1 WPLLVAVKTP
11 INRAVYRENH
21 REGLKKPSRLQV
33 MANSWG
39 FCGLFPAKI
48 NRERISKEQ
57 GKQARITGKAPV
69 ISPCAAKPARSTY
82 ATLKIKKQRRTRLSK
97 FRKGV
102 SGNPR
107 GRPKGSKN
115 LTTLIMDAAR
125 DQVSVVIDGQPRK
138 ISALQATVAQLA
150 SKAARGDQKAMVEFL
165 DRIAEI
171 EGRVRPSEY
180 PLGEQ
185 DVDVLRAAY
194 ERMKQCA
201 PDA

>member
-1 WPLLVAVKTP
+1 V
-11 INRAVYRENH
+11 
-21 REGLKKPSRLQV
+21 
-33 MANSWG
+33 
-39 FCGLFPAKI
+39 
-48 NRERISKEQ
+48 
-57 GKQARITGKAPV
+57 
-69 ISPCAAKPARSTY
+69 
-82 ATLKIKKQRRTRLSK
+82 SK

-138 ISALQATVAQLA
+138 VSNLQATVAQLA

-180 PLGEQ
+180 PLGEE

-201 PDA
+201 PDAPGE